1 MYIFEL
7 RSPKKRKMKAKY
19 LERRG
24 FTNPKQVKTGKYAF
38 HFEVE
43 VDDSDLKKQY
53 AAVSGVNSHIFITI
67 NNLPAR
73 QITAGV
79 FLTRTVLRTDVNI
92 VIKNSM
98 KIQSL

>member
-43 VDDSDLKKQY
+43 VDDSDLKKTIRR
-53 AAVSGVNSHIFITI
+53 SHIFITI
-67 NNLPAR
+67 NNLPVR

-79 FLTRTVLRTDVNI
+79 FLTRTILRTDVNI